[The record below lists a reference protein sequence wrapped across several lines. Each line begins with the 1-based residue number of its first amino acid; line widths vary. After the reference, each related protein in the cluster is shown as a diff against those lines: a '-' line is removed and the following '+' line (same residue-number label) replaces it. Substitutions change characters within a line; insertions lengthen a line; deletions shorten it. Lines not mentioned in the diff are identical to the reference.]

1 MFYLVEMSFYRSPE
15 HYLPPLAGTFG
26 KNLFIVRAR
35 DEDAAQ
41 DAFLL
46 PYRNAGHEPE
56 GDLSLRQVTEAE
68 ALRLVSEGKAPVV
81 LGSRMYRHWPWGS
94 TKDLP
99 AVPRRSRR
107 NPRSTGYVAAKIRA
121 NTARKNSHPYGKLSE
136 DALFEIIIGERD
148 GDARMAKTVL
158 KGRGWKGK
166 EIDKS
171 IQRDAD
177 RDYYGSDSWYY
188 AVGRHL

>member
-1 MFYLVEMSFYRSPE
+1 MARKNPRIYTYTVTGKGSFPLDMLRYDVASPADAKSAA
-15 HYLPPLAGTFG
+15 LIKASSR
-26 KNLFIVRAR
+26 RAR
-35 DEDAAQ
+35 
-41 DAFLL
+41 AFFGY
-46 PYRNAGHEPE
+46 PEIYRY
-56 GDLSLRQVTEAE
+56 SV
-68 ALRLVSEGKAPVV
+68 RLVSAYEPT
-81 LGSRMYRHWPWGS
+81 LGRWESFGWEVSDVSSAR
-94 TKDLP
+94 TAKN
-99 AVPRRSRR
+99 